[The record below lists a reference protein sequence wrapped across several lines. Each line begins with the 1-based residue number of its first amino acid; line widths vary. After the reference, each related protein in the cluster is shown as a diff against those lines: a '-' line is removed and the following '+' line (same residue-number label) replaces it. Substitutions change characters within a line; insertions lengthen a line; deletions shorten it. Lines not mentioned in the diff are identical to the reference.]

1 MNFSSITGVL
11 LVVAAVVWLGGFIPG
26 WVKRGQE
33 VEDFREAKQRVV
45 REVRQAMPAP
55 KQTRQVSTAH
65 AAMRLSNLRRLLGVL
80 ALAGVFVGAFA
91 LTDLGNLGLVAT
103 ASFAI
108 AVAAFLAGAVAR
120 KKQLALLA
128 ESAQSRGRVANYR
141 AMYQTAFDL
150 GSQQSVAADR
160 SWTPRE
166 LPAPMHVGHVGTL
179 EQPELAKV
187 TQLPVAQPNVV
198 IQRPEEQVAGANL
211 DEILRRRRAI

>member
-33 VEDFREAKQRVV
+33 IEDIRQVKQQIV
-45 REVRQAMPAP
+45 RQVRQASPAP
-55 KQTRQVSTAH
+55 KQSKQVSTAH
-65 AAMRLSNLRRLLGVL
+65 AAMRLSSLRRLLGVMS
-80 ALAGVFVGAFA
+80 LAGLFVGAFA
-91 LTDLGNLGLVAT
+91 QLANLGLVA
-103 ASFAI
+103 
-108 AVAAFLAGAVAR
+108 AVAFILAVVSMFAGVVAR

-128 ESAQSRGRVANYR
+128 ESAQSRGRVASYR
-141 AMYQTAFDL
+141 AAYQTAFEL
-150 GSQQSVAADR
+150 GGSQPEIADR

-179 EQPELAKV
+179 EQPELAQV
-187 TQLPVAQPNVV
+187 TKLPIESETRVA
-198 IQRPEEQVAGANL
+198 RPEEQVAGANL

>member
-33 VEDFREAKQRVV
+33 LEDIRQVKQQIV
-45 REVRQAMPAP
+45 RQVRQASPTP
-55 KQTRQVSTAH
+55 KQTKQVSTAH

-80 ALAGVFVGAFA
+80 TLAGVFVGAFSQLA
-91 LTDLGNLGLVAT
+91 NLGTVAG
-103 ASFAI
+103 I
-108 AVAAFLAGAVAR
+108 AFTVAAAALVSGVLAR

-128 ESAQSRGRVANYR
+128 ESAQSRGRVATYR
-141 AMYQTAFDL
+141 AMYQTAFEL
-150 GSQQSVAADR
+150 GANQPQIADR

-179 EQPELAKV
+179 EQPELARV
-187 TQLPVAQPNVV
+187 TQLPLAFEAETGAA
-198 IQRPEEQVAGANL
+198 RPEEIVAGANL